1 MNKIAAF
8 FEIGNSKSIL
18 LFFLLSCLLFPL
30 SGQDEPSPKEIMQ
43 KSQESRIFKTME
55 AVSVFKTI
63 NKDGRE
69 KVSKIMILSKLSDD
83 GLLEKRRINIIEPM
97 DMKDTHILILDH
109 KTEADEMWVY
119 MPSLKEPRKIV
130 SNKLSK
136 SFMGSEFSL
145 GDMSIPGENDFS
157 FSLINSEVVDGDDC
171 WVIECIPVDNK
182 TTSGNKY
189 AKEILYIG
197 KNDFH
202 TRKGEFFDKKG
213 KLLKVMTVSNI
224 EKVDPKT
231 NAYVA
236 RYMAIENVQ
245 TKRKSEII
253 IEDVKVNLPIDD
265 ALFTIESLQ
274 ENKKE

>member
-1 MNKIAAF
+1 MNKISSF
-8 FEIGNSKSIL
+8 FEIINSKLFL
-18 LFFLLSCLLFPL
+18 LFLLPCFMLFPL
-30 SGQDEPSPKEIMQ
+30 FVQEEPSPKVIMQ
-43 KSQESRIFKTME
+43 KSLENRKFKSME

-69 KVSKIMILSKLSDD
+69 KVSKILILSKLSDD
-83 GLLEKRRINIIEPM
+83 GSLEKRRINIIEPV
-97 DMKDTHILILDH
+97 DMKGTHILIFDH
-109 KTEADEMWVY
+109 KDKPDEMWVY

-145 GDMSIPGENDFS
+145 GDMSIPRENDFN

-171 WVIECIPVDNK
+171 WVIECIPIDKK
-182 TTSGNKY
+182 TMSGNNY
-189 AKEILYIG
+189 SKEILYIV
-197 KNDFH
+197 KDHFH
-202 TRKGEFFDKKG
+202 IKKGEFFDKKG

-224 EKVDPKT
+224 EKADPKT
-231 NAYVA
+231 NSYLAM
-236 RYMAIENVQ
+236 YMAIENVQ
-245 TKRKSEII
+245 TKRKSEIT

-274 ENKKE
+274 KNNK

>member
-1 MNKIAAF
+1 MNKISSF
-8 FEIGNSKSIL
+8 FEIINSKSIL
-18 LFFLLSCLLFPL
+18 LFVLLTCLLFPL
-30 SGQDEPSPKEIMQ
+30 SGQDEPSPKEIIQ
-43 KSQESRIFKTME
+43 KSKEGRIFNTME

-69 KVSKIMILSKLSDD
+69 KVSKILILSKLSDD
-83 GLLEKRRINIIEPM
+83 GSLEKRRINIIEPV
-97 DMKDTHILILDH
+97 DMKGTHILIFDH
-109 KTEADEMWVY
+109 KDKPDEMWVY

-145 GDMSIPGENDFS
+145 GDMSIPRENDFN

-171 WVIECIPVDNK
+171 WVIECIPIDKK
-182 TTSGNKY
+182 TMSGNNY
-189 AKEILYIG
+189 SKEILYIV
-197 KNDFH
+197 KDHFH
-202 TRKGEFFDKKG
+202 IKKGEFFDKKG

-224 EKVDPKT
+224 EKADPKT
-231 NAYVA
+231 NSYLAM
-236 RYMAIENVQ
+236 YMAIENVQ
-245 TKRKSEII
+245 TKRKSEIT

-274 ENKKE
+274 KNNK